1 PRDVCRSRPAPT
13 ADQTHHHRNRQTH
26 SGPQARQSPA
36 IGPHARSCPLC
47 TDPARQHLQ
56 HRRNLSARHRRPQLH
71 CAAVQLG
78 LPSLRSLQAARQ
90 RPCRKAAPLPTL
102 PFVGRGIFGLPDLLE
117 TLRPRLRSAHRCSPP
132 PYPRRPSP
140 PQPQALAA
148 RPPIPAPYRHPRPS
162 LASRRPRILPPV
174 SENKILVDPPITP

>member
-102 PFVGRGIFGLPDLLE
+102 PFVGRGIFGLPDLLGNSS
-117 TLRPRLRSAHRCSPP
+117 TASSLRSPLLSSTLSPP
-132 PYPRRPSP
+132 TKPSP
-140 PQPQALAA
+140 TAGARRSTGYTSALPTPSTISCEPSASHSPT
-148 RPPIPAPYRHPRPS
+148 RQREQNPR
-162 LASRRPRILPPV
+162 
-174 SENKILVDPPITP
+174 